1 MKAAVFEGP
10 EQFFVREVP
19 DPKPEPG
26 GVLLR
31 VRACA
36 ICGTDQR
43 IYRYGDPKLT
53 PPMITGHEC
62 AGEVVELGEGTTGL
76 KVGDRV
82 VVAPPAIT
90 CGECYMCKAGYENL
104 CLNRRGIG
112 YKFPGG
118 FAEFCAI
125 PAQAVREGVLL
136 PIPEHMS
143 FAHAAITEPLA
154 CVVNGQ
160 KPLDIGEGDTVVVI
174 GAGAIGLMH
183 GQLARAKG
191 ASRVFII
198 DVSPKR
204 LEMAESHGFDRVIDG
219 SATDPVE
226 EVMRLTDGRGASVAI
241 TATTANVAA
250 EQAVEMVGKR
260 GRVSFFAGL
269 PKTNPK
275 ATINANRVHYF
286 EISIFGASASS
297 KADNR
302 AALNYLSTGA
312 VKAETIITHRFPL
325 DEIIPAMEKMRRGE
339 TLKIVIEP

>member
-1 MKAAVFEGP
+1 M
-10 EQFFVREVP
+10 REVP
-19 DPKPEPG
+19 DPRPEPG

-43 IYRYGDPKLT
+43 IYRYGDPKIT
-53 PPMITGHEC
+53 PPMITGHEF
-62 AGEVVELGEGTTGL
+62 AGEVVELGEGTAGL

-82 VVAPPAIT
+82 VVAPPGMT
-90 CGECYMCKAGYENL
+90 CGECYMCRAGHENL
-104 CLNRRGIG
+104 CVNRQGIG

-118 FAEFCAI
+118 FAEYVAI
-125 PAQAVREGVLL
+125 PARAVQEGLLL
-136 PIPEHMS
+136 PIPEDMS

-160 KPLDIGEGDTVVVI
+160 TPLQIGEGDTVVVI

-191 ASRVFII
+191 ASRVFIV
-198 DVSPKR
+198 DVSPNR
-204 LEMAESHGFDRVIDG
+204 LKMAEAHGFDQVIDG
-219 SATDPVE
+219 SASDPVE
-226 EVMRLTDGRGASVAI
+226 EVHRLTDGLGATVAI
-241 TATTANVAA
+241 TATSAGVAA

-269 PKTNPK
+269 PKTSPK
-275 ATINANRVHYF
+275 VTINANRVHYF
-286 EISIFGASASS
+286 EISIYGASASS

-302 AALNYLSTGA
+302 AALQYLSSGA
-312 VKAETIITHRFPL
+312 VKAETIITHHFPL

-339 TLKIVIEP
+339 TLKVVIEP